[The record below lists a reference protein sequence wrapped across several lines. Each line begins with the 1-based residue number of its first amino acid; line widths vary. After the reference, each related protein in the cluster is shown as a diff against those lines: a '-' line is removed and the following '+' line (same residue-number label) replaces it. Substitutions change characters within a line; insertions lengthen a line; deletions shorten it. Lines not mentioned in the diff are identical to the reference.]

1 MEKNKDSLGRN
12 HTPRSTNAA
21 REYRISAVYQLLV
34 DGKSRWDIVQYCA
47 NEWNIGARQ
56 ADNYIKQA
64 REKIEQDCSI
74 SRQDLLAETIAGLR
88 QIRNKAESKG
98 QYQVAV
104 NSIKLITELVG
115 IGT

>member
-1 MEKNKDSLGRN
+1 MAK
-12 HTPRSTNAA
+12 STKAA
-21 REYRISAVYQLLV
+21 KEYRVSTVYGLLV
-34 DGKSRWDIVQYCA
+34 DGKSRWDIVQFCA
-47 NEWNIGARQ
+47 NEWDIQPRQ
-56 ADNYIKQA
+56 ADNYIAEA
-64 REKIEQDCSI
+64 RQKIEQDCSI

-104 NSIKLITELVG
+104 NSLKLITELVG